1 MNRLLILA
9 EDAENYLSL
18 INAAGLS
25 DLDVAAATSQ
35 QQAMEQVA
43 SSNIIL
49 GEPALIEQVL
59 SSASQLQWVQSSWAG
74 VERLCQPRLRS
85 DYVLTGVKDIFG
97 ALITEYVLT
106 YLFALERNM
115 FDIRQDQSDKHWQPR
130 SYRAAKDIRLG
141 IVGLGSIGQHLAKTA
156 AELGMRVTGLNRSGK
171 PCEAVEK
178 VYTEEDLA
186 GFLAKPDYLVLTLPD
201 TPKTRHFINS
211 DTLAMMNSSAVLIN
225 VGRGSIVSES
235 DLVSAL
241 QQKQIAA
248 AVLDVFE
255 TEPLPKESLLWDL
268 PNVYVTPHVAA
279 ASFPQDVVEIFVENY
294 RRFTNNE
301 PLLHRIDFERGY

>member
-9 EDAENYLSL
+9 EHADNYLSL
-18 INAAGLS
+18 INDAALPG
-25 DLDVAAATSQ
+25 LDVVATTDP
-35 QQAMEQVA
+35 QQAMEQVT

-49 GEPALIEQVL
+49 GEPALIEQIL

-74 VERLCQPRLRS
+74 VDRLCQPSLRT

-115 FDIRQDQSDKHWQPR
+115 FDIREDQSNKHWQPR
-130 SYRAAKDIRLG
+130 SYRPAKDIRLG
-141 IVGLGSIGQHLAKTA
+141 IIGLGSIGQHLAKTA
-156 AELGMRVTGLNRSGK
+156 ADLGIRVTGLNRSGK

-178 VYTEEDLA
+178 VYTVENLA
-186 GFLAKPDYLVLTLPD
+186 GFLAEPDYLVLTLPD
-201 TPKTRHFINS
+201 TPDTRHFINS
-211 DTLAMMNSSAVLIN
+211 DTLAMMNSSTVLIN
-225 VGRGSIVSES
+225 VGRGSIVNEN

-241 QQKQIAA
+241 QRKQIAA

-294 RRFTNNE
+294 RRFSSDE
-301 PLLHRIDFERGY
+301 QLLHLIDFERGY